1 VEWADC
7 GARSTRKLHRRQRAR
22 DGRAPAGDVKRGA
35 GIAGTPLALPN
46 GVGRPTRY
54 DRGFAVRPSD
64 EPPDDEP
71 PDDDPDDEDPLDCE
85 GVGDGDELCRGR
97 SCAVPV
103 DVPPVGC
110 V

>member
-1 VEWADC
+1 MN
-7 GARSTRKLHRRQRAR
+7 
-22 DGRAPAGDVKRGA
+22 RGA
-35 GIAGTPLALPN
+35 GIAGTPLTLPN

-64 EPPDDEP
+64 EPPEDEP
-71 PDDDPDDEDPLDCE
+71 PDEPRDDDPDDSLDGD